1 MKIQGQKIY
10 IGNKNL
16 LDIESIYENHPEI
29 TCRLLI
35 EENLAKENV
44 ENKIKEA
51 LQNYPK
57 LSGLNFQVKINE
69 ENKKTQWFNNEQDA
83 MEYLNK
89 SEFGNKYKKFFECDK
104 DELIKSY
111 EIYFK
116 EDFVD
121 LCFLSDNL
129 KK

>member
-1 MKIQGQKIY
+1 
-10 IGNKNL
+10 
-16 LDIESIYENHPEI
+16 
-29 TCRLLI
+29 
-35 EENLAKENV
+35 
-44 ENKIKEA
+44 
-51 LQNYPK
+51 
-57 LSGLNFQVKINE
+57 
-69 ENKKTQWFNNEQDA
+69 

-129 KK
+129 KKWKN